1 MKNLLIILGVTG
13 LLAGCD
19 MMQQPAGSDVADEA
33 AMAAET
39 SGDTAD
45 STSGTHETTN
55 ERDREQT
62 SR

>member
-33 AMAAET
+33 GNGPEKPWIAA
-39 SGDTAD
+39 DT
-45 STSGTHETTN
+45 TGN
-55 ERDREQT
+55 ERQGLMRAE
-62 SR
+62 